1 MSNWYEPGFT
11 VIKERAIA
19 MYPDEADD
27 FDDYADTGCPDQEHP
42 DAQPSCL
49 QCPLPECRFEIHD
62 LDYYS
67 KRKR

>member
-1 MSNWYEPGFT
+1 
-11 VIKERAIA
+11 

-49 QCPLPECRFEIHD
+49 QCPFPECRFEVHE